1 MSQSLV
7 GRLLSRAIAS
17 EVSMF
22 TRYFDRVIQWAPT
35 KGDEGYLLECIDAPI
50 KERVESDSAV
60 PDLRD
65 EKDKRTALLLNG
77 NLNYSFDIQGLLE
90 EIKNSLSR
98 TSRIVV
104 VAYNPYMRTLVSL
117 ANRLGLHRGEVPTT
131 FLTRPNLL
139 HLGKLA
145 GFEVVKQRSSV
156 FLPLPFENL
165 SRRLNRF
172 LSLIPGMRLFSAVEV
187 IVLRPQIAESKN
199 SLPSLSIIIPAR
211 NEKGNIE
218 NAIRRLPELGADLEI
233 IFVEGHSSDGTWEE
247 IERVQKL
254 YQSSVSIK
262 SFKQL
267 GKGKADAVRLGATH
281 ATKDLITILDADL
294 TMPPELLPL
303 FYQAYCLGQADF
315 INGNRLLY
323 PMEGE
328 AMRFLNHLGNLFF
341 AKALSGVL
349 EVSIGDSL
357 CGTKLFSRTDYQR
370 FVRWRAHFGEFDP
383 FGDFELL
390 FPAAILGLGIIDIP
404 VRYRAR
410 TYGSTNISRF
420 RHGAM
425 LLKMTMVGFFRVRVG
440 DS

>member
-1 MSQSLV
+1 MSQSSF

-22 TRYFDRVIQWAPT
+22 TRYFDRVIQWAPQ

-50 KERVESDSAV
+50 KERIETGSAL
-60 PDLRD
+60 PDLRE

-90 EIKNSLSR
+90 DIKKSLSR

-104 VAYNPYMRTLVSL
+104 VAYNPYMRGLVRM
-117 ANRLGLHRGEVPTT
+117 ANRLGLHSGEVPTT
-131 FLTRPNLL
+131 FLTRSSLL

-156 FLPLPFENL
+156 FLPIPFEKL
-165 SRRLNRF
+165 SRPLNRF

-187 IVLRPQIAESKN
+187 IVLRPQIAEPKH

-218 NAIRRLPELGADLEI
+218 NAISRLPELGAELEI

-254 YQSSVSIK
+254 HEHSVSIK
-262 SFKQL
+262 SFKQQ

-303 FYQAYCLGQADF
+303 FYQAYCQGQADF

-328 AMRFLNHLGNLFF
+328 AMQFLNHLGNLFF
-341 AKALSGVL
+341 AKALSAVL

-357 CGTKLFSRTDYQR
+357 CGTKLFLRADYQR

-425 LLKMTMVGFFRVRVG
+425 LLKMTLVGLFRVRIG
-440 DS
+440 DA